1 MLTGFGAMMED
12 IDEKPAHVDLVVGK
26 PVTISG
32 LRAAVTTAV
41 GLQAGSYHRQSA
53 ETGRVDGDPW
63 LTATKA
69 TSPD

>member
-1 MLTGFGAMMED
+1 
-12 IDEKPAHVDLVVGK
+12 VDLVVGK